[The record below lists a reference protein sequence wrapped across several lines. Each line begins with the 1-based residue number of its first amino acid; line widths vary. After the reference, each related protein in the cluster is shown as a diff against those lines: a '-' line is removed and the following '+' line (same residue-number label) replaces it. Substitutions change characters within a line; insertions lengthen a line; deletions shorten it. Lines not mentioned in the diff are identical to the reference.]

1 MVDIYAHPGE
11 SLAIGRRGEND
22 ARRVVFDLSAW
33 RGDYG
38 EGTVQLLHQR
48 AGDESPYPCAL
59 TVEGDT
65 AYWLIRAADV
75 SKAGWGSAQLHYY
88 VGDTLAKSAIWR
100 TVTAD
105 ALSDPSEP
113 PEDPARAWFA
123 AIREQIGNLDELT
136 TEAKDNLVAAINE
149 AAKTGSGAGSVSM
162 RVSGGYI
169 QYSADGGASWDNLI
183 ATADLRGAKGDPGT
197 DGKDGTD
204 GTDGTDG
211 ITPHIGDNGNWYLGG
226 TDTGKPSRGA
236 TGPAGADGKA
246 GGQGPKG
253 DAGAT
258 PNLQIGTVTTL
269 GAGEDASASISGT
282 PEEPR
287 LNLGIPKGAQGET
300 GSGGGADLSLGLAG
314 ASKGQSPIIKAVD
327 SDGKPTEWEAAEL
340 AKASGANINA
350 TQWRQ
355 NLEALP
361 GVKVYGKADAS
372 GKIMAYEDSAC
383 TLEITILTA
392 MDLSDLGNALLIYNH
407 KTYQCVGFSEAADSP
422 GAFVVA
428 HFSRAEIATADTT
441 PVYHVEHAVLDS
453 MGYLSG
459 TIDAPIKITAGDIPL
474 TNITTT

>member
-38 EGTVQLLHQR
+38 DGTVQLLHQR

-75 SKAGWGSAQLHYY
+75 DKAGWGSAQLHYY

-105 ALSDPSEP
+105 ALGDPSEP

-149 AAKTGSGAGSVSM
+149 AAKTGSGSGNVSM
-162 RVSGGYI
+162 RVDNGYI
-169 QYSADGGASWDNLI
+169 QYSTDGGASWDNLI

-197 DGKDGTD
+197 DGK
-204 GTDGTDG
+204 DG

-246 GGQGPKG
+246 GGQGPRG
-253 DAGAT
+253 DTGAT

-287 LNLGIPKGAQGET
+287 LNLGIPKGAQGEA
-300 GSGGGADLSLGLAG
+300 GSGGGANLSLGLAG
-314 ASKGQSPIIKAVD
+314 ASKWQSPIIKAVD
-327 SDGKPTEWEAAEL
+327 SNGKPTEWEAAEL
-340 AKASGANINA
+340 AKADGSNVSSDARDTWR
-350 TQWRQ
+350 TQIA
-355 NLEALP
+355 ALP
-361 GVKVYGKADAS
+361 GIKVYGKADAN
-372 GKIMAYEDSAC
+372 GKIMAYTDAAC
-383 TLEITILTA
+383 TQAANYTVALGLN
-392 MDLSDLGNALLIYNH
+392 DLGNALLIFEH
-407 KTYQCVGFSEAADSP
+407 KTYQCVGFSESQNIP
-422 GAFVVA
+422 GAFIVA
-428 HFSRAEIATADTT
+428 HFSRAEIVTADNT
-441 PVYHVEHAVLDS
+441 PVYHVEHAVLDVMS
-453 MGYLSG
+453 YLSG

-474 TNITTT
+474 INITTT

>member
-22 ARRVVFDLSAW
+22 ARRVVFDLAAW

-113 PEDPARAWFA
+113 PEDPASAWFT

-136 TEAKDNLVAAINE
+136 TEAKGNLVAAINE
-149 AAKTGSGAGSVSM
+149 AAKTGSGVGSVSM
-162 RVSGGYI
+162 RVFGGYI

-183 ATADLRGAKGDPGT
+183 ATADLRGAKGDP
-197 DGKDGTD
+197 

-236 TGPAGADGKA
+236 TGPAGADGKD
-246 GGQGPKG
+246 GGQGPRG
-253 DAGAT
+253 DPGAT

-269 GAGEDASASISGT
+269 EAGEAASASISGT

-287 LNLGIPKGAQGET
+287 LNLGIPKGAQGEA

-314 ASKGQSPIIKAVD
+314 ASKGQSPIIKAMD
-327 SDGKPTEWEAAEL
+327 SDGKPTEWEAAAL
-340 AKASGANINA
+340 AKADGSNVPTDAGD
-350 TQWRQ
+350 TWRTRIA
-355 NLEALP
+355 ALP
-361 GVKVYGKADAS
+361 GIKVYGKADAN
-372 GKIMAYEDSAC
+372 GKITAYEDSAC
-383 TLEITILTA
+383 TLTVGAPTA
-392 MDLSDLGNALLIYNH
+392 IQLQDYGNALLIFDH
-407 KTYQCVGFSEAADSP
+407 KTYQCVGFSEDPIVP
-422 GAFVVA
+422 GAFTVA
-428 HFSRAEIATADTT
+428 HFSRSEIVTADNT
-441 PVYHVEHAVLDS
+441 PVYHVEYAVLDVMS
-453 MGYLSG
+453 YLSG

-474 TNITTT
+474 TNITTI

>member
-22 ARRVVFDLSAW
+22 ARRVVFDLAAW

-183 ATADLRGAKGDPGT
+183 ATADLRGAKGDT
-197 DGKDGTD
+197 
-204 GTDGTDG
+204 
-211 ITPHIGDNGNWYLGG
+211 
-226 TDTGKPSRGA
+226 
-236 TGPAGADGKA
+236 
-246 GGQGPKG
+246 
-253 DAGAT
+253 GAT

-287 LNLGIPKGAQGET
+287 LNLGIPKGAQGEA

-314 ASKGQSPIIKAVD
+314 ASKGQSPIIKTVD

-340 AKASGANINA
+340 AKADGSNVLTSAMD
-350 TQWRQ
+350 TWRTKIA
-355 NLEALP
+355 ALP
-361 GVKVYGKADAS
+361 GIKVYGKADAN

-383 TLEITILTA
+383 TLTVGAPTA
-392 MDLSDLGNALLIYNH
+392 IQLHDYGNALLIFEH
-407 KTYQCVGFSEAADSP
+407 KTYQCVGFSESQNIP
-422 GAFVVA
+422 GAFIVA
-428 HFSRAEIATADTT
+428 HFSRAEIVTADNT
-441 PVYHVEHAVLDS
+441 PVYHVEYAVLDVMS
-453 MGYLSG
+453 YLSG

-474 TNITTT
+474 TNITTI

>member
-38 EGTVQLLHQR
+38 DGTVQLLHQR

-75 SKAGWGSAQLHYY
+75 DKAGWGSAQLHYY

-197 DGKDGTD
+197 DGKDG
-204 GTDGTDG
+204 
-211 ITPHIGDNGNWYLGG
+211 
-226 TDTGKPSRGA
+226 
-236 TGPAGADGKA
+236 
-246 GGQGPKG
+246 GQGPQG
-253 DAGAT
+253 DTGAT

-269 GAGEDASASISGT
+269 GAGENASASISGT
-282 PEEPR
+282 SKEPR
-287 LNLGIPKGAQGET
+287 LNLGIPKGPQGEA

-314 ASKGQSPIIKAVD
+314 ASKGQSTIIKAVD
-327 SDGKPTEWEAAEL
+327 SDGKPTEWEAAAL
-340 AKASGANINA
+340 AKADGSNVPTSAMD
-350 TQWRQ
+350 TWRTRIA
-355 NLEALP
+355 ALP
-361 GVKVYGKADAS
+361 GIKVYGKANAK
-372 GKIMAYEDSAC
+372 GKIMAYTDAAC
-383 TLEITILTA
+383 TQDANYLVAL
-392 MDLSDLGNALLIYNH
+392 DLQDYGNALLIYDH
-407 KTYQCVGFSEAADSP
+407 KTYQCVGFSELPSSP
-422 GAFVVA
+422 GAFIVV
-428 HFSRAEIATADTT
+428 HFSRSEIVAADNAS
-441 PVYHVEHAVLDS
+441 VYHVEHAVLDVMS
-453 MGYLSG
+453 YLSG

-474 TNITTT
+474 TNITTI